1 MQRARH
7 EDDDEQTGEM
17 IVDRAYHKSTLL
29 VYVRFMKKYLA
40 LRFLDSVERIGNRLP
55 DPLSLFAIAALFV
68 IAISW
73 MFSSLGVVVVHPG
86 TKESIAVVNLLSA
99 ANIQRMF
106 TDAVKNFTDFPPLGL
121 VLVTMIGI
129 AIAERSGFVTA
140 LLRATVLNVPR
151 PLLTAALVF
160 AGVNSSLVAD
170 AGYVV
175 LIPLG
180 AVVFAAVGRH
190 PLAGLSATFAGVA
203 GGFSAN
209 LSITSLDPLL
219 GGITQTAAQ
228 LIEPSYTIS
237 AAANWY
243 FMIASTFVLTGIG
256 TWVCDRIVEPRL
268 GAWERPD
275 TDTPMGSL
283 NTTERKGLL
292 WAAVA
297 FLVMTGMIVAISFP
311 DGSLMRDAQGTL
323 KPLEHSIV
331 VMLMLMFLV
340 MGLIYGRITGTV
352 KSDVDVA
359 IMSGEGVATLGG
371 YIVLS
376 FVMAQFIAYF
386 KWSNL
391 GIVTAVSGAEIL
403 RSMDLQGPFL
413 LVAFVLVSMV
423 INLLI
428 ASASAKWAI
437 MAPVFVPMFML
448 MGISPEATQA
458 AYRVGDSSTNMIAP
472 LLSYVPLI
480 LVAMRRYVKD
490 STLGTLLSLML
501 PYSVTI
507 ALIWTVFLL
516 LYVFLGIPL
525 GPGVSVDFTAP

>member
-1 MQRARH
+1 
-7 EDDDEQTGEM
+7 
-17 IVDRAYHKSTLL
+17 
-29 VYVRFMKKYLA
+29 MKKSLA
-40 LRFLDSVERIGNRLP
+40 LRFLDGVERVGNRLP
-55 DPLSLFAIAALFV
+55 DPLTLFAIAALLV
-68 IAISW
+68 IAVSW
-73 MFSSLGVVVVHPG
+73 LFSTLGVVVTHPG
-86 TKESIAVVNLLSA
+86 TKETISVVNLLAPSS
-99 ANIQRMF
+99 IQRMF

-129 AIAERSGFVTA
+129 AVAERSGFITA

-180 AVVFAAVGRH
+180 AVIFAAVGRH
-190 PLAGLSATFAGVA
+190 PLAGLSAAFAGVA

-228 LIEPSYTIS
+228 LIEPSHTVS

-243 FMIASTFVLTGIG
+243 FMIASTFLLTLIG

-268 GAWERPD
+268 GVWERPD
-275 TDTPMGSL
+275 GDTEMGQLSAV
-283 NTTERKGLL
+283 ERKGLA
-292 WAAVA
+292 WAAIA
-297 FLVMTGMIVAISFP
+297 FAVMIGATIAISAP
-311 DGSLMRDAQGTL
+311 EGALMRDVQGTL

-331 VMLMLMFLV
+331 LILMLMFLV
-340 MGLIYGRITGTV
+340 MGLIYGRILGTV
-352 KSDVDVA
+352 KSDADVA
-359 IMSGEGVATLGG
+359 VMTSDGMATLGG

-391 GIVTAVSGAEIL
+391 GIVTAVSGAEVL
-403 RSMDLQGPFL
+403 RSLQLQGPLL
-413 LVAFVLVSMV
+413 LVAFVVVSMI

-437 MAPVFVPMFML
+437 MAPVFVPMFMI
-448 MGISPEATQA
+448 MGVSPEATQA

-472 LLSYVPLI
+472 LLSYIPLI
-480 LVAMRRYVKD
+480 LVAMRRYVKE

-501 PYSVTI
+501 PYSISTAIV
-507 ALIWTVFLL
+507 WTLFLL
-516 LYVFLGIPL
+516 IYVFLGLPL
-525 GPGVSVDFTAP
+525 GPGVSAEFIAP

>member
-1 MQRARH
+1 
-7 EDDDEQTGEM
+7 
-17 IVDRAYHKSTLL
+17 
-29 VYVRFMKKYLA
+29 MKKSLA
-40 LRFLDSVERIGNRLP
+40 LRFLDAVERAGNRLP
-55 DPLSLFAIAALFV
+55 DPLTLFALAALLV
-68 IAISW
+68 MATSW
-73 MFSSLGVVVVHPG
+73 LFSSMGVAVMHPG
-86 TKESIAVVNLLSA
+86 TKETISVVNLLAPS
-99 ANIQRMF
+99 NIQRMF

-129 AIAERSGFVTA
+129 AVAERSGFITA
-140 LLRATVLNVPR
+140 MLRATVLNVPR

-160 AGVNSSLVAD
+160 AGVNSSIVAD

-180 AVVFAAVGRH
+180 AVIFAAVGRH

-243 FMIASTFVLTGIG
+243 FMIASTFLLTVIG

-268 GAWERPD
+268 GAWES
-275 TDTPMGSL
+275 TDASHEMGALSSV
-283 NTTERKGLL
+283 ERRGIMR
-292 WAAVA
+292 AVA
-297 FLVMTGMIVAISFP
+297 ALVVMIIGVIAMSAP
-311 DGSLMRDAQGTL
+311 EGSLMRDAQGTL

-331 VMLMLMFLV
+331 LILMLMFLV
-340 MGLIYGRITGTV
+340 MGLIYGRTLGTV
-352 KSDVDVA
+352 KSDADVA
-359 IMSGEGVATLGG
+359 IMTGEGMATLGG

-391 GIVTAVSGAEIL
+391 GIVTAVSGADFL
-403 RSMDLQGPFL
+403 RALQLQGPVL
-413 LVAFVLVSMV
+413 LVAFVVVSMI

-501 PYSVTI
+501 PYSMILAVV
-507 ALIWTVFLL
+507 WTLFLL
-516 LYVFLGIPL
+516 VYVYLGLPL
-525 GPGVSVDFTAP
+525 GPGIPAVYAVP

>member
-1 MQRARH
+1 
-7 EDDDEQTGEM
+7 
-17 IVDRAYHKSTLL
+17 
-29 VYVRFMKKYLA
+29 MKKSLA
-40 LRFLDSVERIGNRLP
+40 LRFLDGVERVGNRLP
-55 DPLSLFAIAALFV
+55 DPLTLFAIAALLV
-68 IAISW
+68 IAVSW
-73 MFSSLGVVVVHPG
+73 LFSTLGVVVTHPG
-86 TKESIAVVNLLSA
+86 TKETISVVNLLAPSS
-99 ANIQRMF
+99 IQRMF

-129 AIAERSGFVTA
+129 AVAERSGFITA

-180 AVVFAAVGRH
+180 AVIFAAVGRH
-190 PLAGLSATFAGVA
+190 PLAGLSAAFAGVA

-228 LIEPSYTIS
+228 LIEPSHTVS

-243 FMIASTFVLTGIG
+243 FMIASTFMLTLIG

-275 TDTPMGSL
+275 GDTEMGQLSAV
-283 NTTERKGLL
+283 ERKGLA
-292 WAAVA
+292 WAAIA
-297 FLVMTGMIVAISFP
+297 FAVMIGATIAISAP
-311 DGSLMRDAQGTL
+311 EGALMRDVQGTL

-331 VMLMLMFLV
+331 LILMLMFLV
-340 MGLIYGRITGTV
+340 MGLIYGRILGTV
-352 KSDVDVA
+352 KSDADVA
-359 IMSGEGVATLGG
+359 VMTSDGMATLGG

-391 GIVTAVSGAEIL
+391 GIVTAVSGAEVL
-403 RSMDLQGPFL
+403 RSLQLQGPLL
-413 LVAFVLVSMV
+413 LVAFVVVSMI

-448 MGISPEATQA
+448 MGVSPEATQA

-472 LLSYVPLI
+472 LLSYIPLI
-480 LVAMRRYVKD
+480 LVAMRRYVKE

-501 PYSVTI
+501 PYSISTAIV
-507 ALIWTVFLL
+507 WTLFLL
-516 LYVFLGIPL
+516 IYVFLGLPL
-525 GPGVSVDFTAP
+525 GPGVSAEFIAP

>member
-1 MQRARH
+1 
-7 EDDDEQTGEM
+7 
-17 IVDRAYHKSTLL
+17 
-29 VYVRFMKKYLA
+29 MKKSLA
-40 LRFLDSVERIGNRLP
+40 LRFLDGVERVGNRLP
-55 DPLSLFAIAALFV
+55 DPLTLFAIAALLV
-68 IAISW
+68 IAVSW
-73 MFSSLGVVVVHPG
+73 LFSTLGVVVTHPG
-86 TKESIAVVNLLSA
+86 TKETISVVNLLAPSS
-99 ANIQRMF
+99 IQRMF

-129 AIAERSGFVTA
+129 AVAERSGFITA

-180 AVVFAAVGRH
+180 AVIFAAVGRH
-190 PLAGLSATFAGVA
+190 PLAGLSAAFAGVA

-228 LIEPSYTIS
+228 LIEPSHTVS

-243 FMIASTFVLTGIG
+243 FMIASTFLLTLIG

-268 GAWERPD
+268 GVWERPD
-275 TDTPMGSL
+275 GDTEMGQLSAV
-283 NTTERKGLL
+283 ERKGLA
-292 WAAVA
+292 WAAIA
-297 FLVMTGMIVAISFP
+297 FAVMIGATIAISAP
-311 DGSLMRDAQGTL
+311 EGALMRDVQGTL

-331 VMLMLMFLV
+331 LILMLMFLV
-340 MGLIYGRITGTV
+340 MGLIYGRILGTV
-352 KSDVDVA
+352 KSDADVA
-359 IMSGEGVATLGG
+359 VMTSDGMATLGG

-391 GIVTAVSGAEIL
+391 GIVTAVSGAEVL
-403 RSMDLQGPFL
+403 RSLQLQGPLL
-413 LVAFVLVSMV
+413 LVAFVVVSMI

-448 MGISPEATQA
+448 MGVSPEATQA

-472 LLSYVPLI
+472 LLSYIPLI
-480 LVAMRRYVKD
+480 LVAMRRYVKE

-501 PYSVTI
+501 PYSITTAIV
-507 ALIWTVFLL
+507 WTLFLL
-516 LYVFLGIPL
+516 IYVFLGLPL
-525 GPGVSVDFTAP
+525 GPGVSAQFIAP

>member
-1 MQRARH
+1 MQGL
-7 EDDDEQTGEM
+7 TW
-17 IVDRAYHKSTLL
+17 HKSTPLQ
-29 VYVRFMKKYLA
+29 YVRPMKKSLA
-40 LRFLDSVERIGNRLP
+40 LRFLDGVERVGNRLP
-55 DPLSLFAIAALFV
+55 DPLTLFAIAALLV
-68 IAISW
+68 IAVSW
-73 MFSSLGVVVVHPG
+73 LFSTLGVVVTHPG
-86 TKESIAVVNLLSA
+86 TKETISVVNLLAPSS
-99 ANIQRMF
+99 IQRMF

-129 AIAERSGFVTA
+129 AVAERSGFITA

-180 AVVFAAVGRH
+180 AVIFAAVGRH
-190 PLAGLSATFAGVA
+190 PLAGLSAAFAGVA

-228 LIEPSYTIS
+228 LIEPSHTVS

-243 FMIASTFVLTGIG
+243 FMITSTFLLTLIG

-275 TDTPMGSL
+275 GDGHMGQLS
-283 NTTERKGLL
+283 TVERKGLL
-292 WAAVA
+292 WAAIA
-297 FLVMTGMIVAISFP
+297 FAVMIAATIGISAP
-311 DGSLMRDAQGTL
+311 EGALMRDAQGTL

-331 VMLMLMFLV
+331 LILMLMFLV
-340 MGLIYGRITGTV
+340 MGLIYGRILGTV
-352 KSDVDVA
+352 KSDADVA
-359 IMSGEGVATLGG
+359 VMTGDGMATLGG

-391 GIVTAVSGAEIL
+391 GIVTAVSGAEVL
-403 RSMDLQGPFL
+403 RSLQLQGPLL
-413 LVAFVLVSMV
+413 LVAFVVVSMI

-448 MGISPEATQA
+448 MGVSPEATQA

-472 LLSYVPLI
+472 LLSYLPLI

-501 PYSVTI
+501 PYSI
-507 ALIWTVFLL
+507 AIAIAWTLFLL
-516 LYVFLGIPL
+516 IYVFLGLPL
-525 GPGVSVDFTAP
+525 GPGVSAQFIMP

>member
-1 MQRARH
+1 
-7 EDDDEQTGEM
+7 
-17 IVDRAYHKSTLL
+17 
-29 VYVRFMKKYLA
+29 
-40 LRFLDSVERIGNRLP
+40 
-55 DPLSLFAIAALFV
+55 
-68 IAISW
+68 
-73 MFSSLGVVVVHPG
+73 
-86 TKESIAVVNLLSA
+86 
-99 ANIQRMF
+99 
-106 TDAVKNFTDFPPLGL
+106 
-121 VLVTMIGI
+121 
-129 AIAERSGFVTA
+129 
-140 LLRATVLNVPR
+140 
-151 PLLTAALVF
+151 
-160 AGVNSSLVAD
+160 
-170 AGYVV
+170 
-175 LIPLG
+175 
-180 AVVFAAVGRH
+180 
-190 PLAGLSATFAGVA
+190 
-203 GGFSAN
+203 
-209 LSITSLDPLL
+209 
-219 GGITQTAAQ
+219 
-228 LIEPSYTIS
+228 
-237 AAANWY
+237 
-243 FMIASTFVLTGIG
+243 MIASTFVLTGIG

-359 IMSGEGVATLGG
+359 VMSGEGVATLGG

-507 ALIWTVFLL
+507 ALVWTVFLL

>member
-1 MQRARH
+1 
-7 EDDDEQTGEM
+7 
-17 IVDRAYHKSTLL
+17 
-29 VYVRFMKKYLA
+29 MKKSLA
-40 LRFLDSVERIGNRLP
+40 LRFLDSVERAGNRLP
-55 DPLSLFAIAALFV
+55 DPLTLFALAAALV
-68 IAISW
+68 MVTSW
-73 MFSSLGVVVVHPG
+73 LLSTLGVAVTHPG
-86 TKESIAVVNLLSA
+86 TKETISVVNLLSPSS
-99 ANIQRMF
+99 IQRMF

-129 AIAERSGFVTA
+129 AVAERSGFITA
-140 LLRATVLNVPR
+140 VLRATVLNVPR

-160 AGVNSSLVAD
+160 AGVNSSIVAD

-180 AVVFAAVGRH
+180 AVIFAAVGRH

-228 LIEPSYTIS
+228 LIEPTYAIS

-243 FMIASTFVLTGIG
+243 FMIASTFLLTAAG

-268 GAWERPD
+268 GPWESAD
-275 TDTPMGSL
+275 ATHEMGALTP
-283 NTTERKGLL
+283 TERRGIFR
-292 WAAVA
+292 AVLA
-297 FLVMTGMIVAISFP
+297 IVLMIGGVIAISAP
-311 DGSLMRDAQGTL
+311 EGSLMRDAQGTL

-331 VMLMLMFLV
+331 LILMLMFLV
-340 MGLIYGRITGTV
+340 MGLIYGRTLGTV
-352 KSDVDVA
+352 RSDADVA
-359 IMSGEGVATLGG
+359 IMTGDGMATLGG

-391 GIVTAVSGAEIL
+391 GIVTAVSGADML
-403 RSMDLQGPFL
+403 RALQLQGPIL
-413 LVAFVLVSMV
+413 LVAFVVVSMI

-501 PYSVTI
+501 PYSAVI
-507 ALIWTVFLL
+507 AIVWTLFLL
-516 LYVFLGIPL
+516 VYVYLGLPL
-525 GPGVSVDFTAP
+525 GPGIPAVYAVP

>member
-1 MQRARH
+1 
-7 EDDDEQTGEM
+7 
-17 IVDRAYHKSTLL
+17 
-29 VYVRFMKKYLA
+29 MKKSLA
-40 LRFLDSVERIGNRLP
+40 LRFLDGVERTGNRLP
-55 DPLSLFAIAALFV
+55 DPLTLFAIAALLV
-68 IAISW
+68 IAVSW
-73 MFSSLGVVVVHPG
+73 LFSTLGVVVTHPG
-86 TKESIAVVNLLSA
+86 TKDSISVVNLLAPSS
-99 ANIQRMF
+99 IQRMF

-129 AIAERSGFVTA
+129 AVAERSGFITA

-160 AGVNSSLVAD
+160 AGVNSSLGAD

-180 AVVFAAVGRH
+180 AVIFAAVGRH

-219 GGITQTAAQ
+219 GGITQTSAQ
-228 LIEPSYTIS
+228 LIASSYEVS

-243 FMIASTFVLTGIG
+243 FMIASTFLLTLVG

-268 GAWERPD
+268 GPWERPD
-275 TDTPMGSL
+275 GDGEMGQLSAI
-283 NTTERKGLL
+283 ERRGIT
-292 WAAVA
+292 WAAIAFAVMVA
-297 FLVMTGMIVAISFP
+297 ATVAISAP
-311 DGSLMRDAQGTL
+311 QGALMRDSQGTL

-331 VMLMLMFLV
+331 LILMLMFLV
-340 MGLIYGRITGTV
+340 MGLVYGRILRTV
-352 KSDVDVA
+352 KSDADVA
-359 IMSGEGVATLGG
+359 VMTGDGMATLGG

-391 GIVTAVSGAEIL
+391 GIVTAVSGAEVL
-403 RSMDLQGPFL
+403 RSLQLQGPLL
-413 LVAFVLVSMV
+413 LVAFVIVSMI

-501 PYSVTI
+501 PYSVATAI
-507 ALIWTVFLL
+507 VWTLFLL
-516 LYVFLGIPL
+516 IYVFLGLPL
-525 GPGVSVDFTAP
+525 GPGVSAQFVAP